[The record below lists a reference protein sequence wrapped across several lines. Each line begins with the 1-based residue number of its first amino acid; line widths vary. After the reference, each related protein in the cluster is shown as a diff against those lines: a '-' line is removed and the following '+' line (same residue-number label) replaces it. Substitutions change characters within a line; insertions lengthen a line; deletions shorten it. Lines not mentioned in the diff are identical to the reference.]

1 MDSRVNAVTFRVGA
15 FRRRIAWV
23 FALQFL
29 IVAGICILGIYNV
42 VPTIIVIAVIVTT
55 TALAWLAT
63 RREWRPVRALAR
75 LVNRWD
81 GQSLDPESVDLEQ
94 LASHADADVASLA
107 HGLHGFAKRLASYN
121 QRERSFTRDAS
132 HELRSPLT
140 VIKMSV
146 DMLGEEGGL
155 SDFGVRSVRRIKR
168 ATREME
174 VLVEALL
181 ILARET
187 DSSTDDQCF
196 IVNDVLRQEL
206 ESARELLA
214 GRPIVLLLE
223 EPARFALQ
231 GSPQAFSVLCW
242 QLIRNACQQ
251 TEQGS
256 VVISVLPGVVS
267 VRNQT
272 APQVAG
278 NDGRPLRVRGADR
291 HGFELA
297 IARRI
302 SDRFAWPLELQTGQG
317 QENIARIRF
326 PHPLPADV
334 PAKSASQGG
343 HCPPP

>member
-1 MDSRVNAVTFRVGA
+1 MDSRVKAVTFRVGA

-23 FALQFL
+23 FGLQSL
-29 IVAGICILGIYNV
+29 TVAIACILGIYSV
-42 VPTIIVIAVIVTT
+42 VPTAVVIAVIVLTT
-55 TALAWLAT
+55 GLAWLAT

-81 GQSLDPESVDLEQ
+81 GQQLDPEALHLEQ
-94 LASHADADVASLA
+94 LTHHTDADVALLA
-107 HGLHGFAKRLASYN
+107 HGLHGFATRLASYN
-121 QRERSFTRDAS
+121 QRERNFTRDAS

-146 DMLGEEGGL
+146 DMLAEEDGL
-155 SDFGVRSVRRIKR
+155 SDFGARSVRRIKR

-181 ILARET
+181 ILAREA
-187 DSSTDDQCF
+187 DSTADDERF
-196 IVNDVLRQEL
+196 VVNDVLREEL

-214 GRPIVLLLE
+214 GRPIDLLLE

-267 VRNQT
+267 VRNQASPQ
-272 APQVAG
+272 APGDDAQ
-278 NDGRPLRVRGADR
+278 PLRLRGADR

-297 IARRI
+297 IAQRI
-302 SDRFAWPLELQTGQG
+302 SDRFAWPLELQTRPGH
-317 QENIARIRF
+317 ENIARIRF
-326 PHPLPADV
+326 PHPLPADTMSRSV
-334 PAKSASQGG
+334 P
-343 HCPPP
+343 